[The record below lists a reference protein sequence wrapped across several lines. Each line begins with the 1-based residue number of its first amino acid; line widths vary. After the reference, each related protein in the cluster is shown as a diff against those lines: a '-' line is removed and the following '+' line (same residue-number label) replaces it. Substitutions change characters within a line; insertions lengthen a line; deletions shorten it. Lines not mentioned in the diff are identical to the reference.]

1 MHTRYQQDT
10 YIFWKLRFFFKYFI
24 FWYYRSEHG
33 ILLKMTNFRGS
44 QNRELG
50 FCYFRE
56 KITSVWWQITLLVLM
71 LRTSCLDIPKA
82 ECIFYTFY
90 FLALMNRVQELG
102 ENSGFPQALLSR
114 IRLLELI
121 FFKFSVYR
129 CMIFP
134 GSRLQQHQKQQN

>member
-1 MHTRYQQDT
+1 
-10 YIFWKLRFFFKYFI
+10 
-24 FWYYRSEHG
+24 
-33 ILLKMTNFRGS
+33 
-44 QNRELG
+44 
-50 FCYFRE
+50 
-56 KITSVWWQITLLVLM
+56 M

-90 FLALMNRVQELG
+90 FRALMNRVQELG

-134 GSRLQQHQKQQN
+134 GSRLQQYQKQQTKIRNVLNNDKDTSKFMTGEARVLQLLSTSCL